1 MFWFDESVRGI
12 HHQIIGS
19 IIIHNYP
26 IVTENKELKE
36 LSPGILIIP
45 VLAVMISILSGP
57 QLGYATTPIVLN
69 MTNTNTT
76 DINDAGGNATIPDT
90 QKDFVSEDDKMGG
103 IASLPGKCL
112 GSALCP
118 D

>member
-1 MFWFDESVRGI
+1 MYYSQSFSNSNRKQEV
-12 HHQIIGS
+12 
-19 IIIHNYP
+19 
-26 IVTENKELKE
+26 KE
-36 LSPGILIIP
+36 LSTGILIIS
-45 VLAVMISILSGP
+45 VLAVMISILGGP
-57 QLGYATTPIVLN
+57 QLSYATTPIVLN

-76 DINDAGGNATIPDT
+76 DVNGTDGNATVPDT

>member
-1 MFWFDESVRGI
+1 M
-12 HHQIIGS
+12 
-19 IIIHNYP
+19 
-26 IVTENKELKE
+26 KEM
-36 LSPGILIIP
+36 STGILII
-45 VLAVMISILSGP
+45 SILAAMIPILGGP
-57 QLGYATTPIVLN
+57 QLGYATTLIVLN

-76 DINDAGGNATIPDT
+76 NTTNTTDLNGAGGNATVPDT
-90 QKDFVSEDDKMGG
+90 QTDSLSEDDKMGN

>member
-1 MFWFDESVRGI
+1 MS
-12 HHQIIGS
+12 
-19 IIIHNYP
+19 
-26 IVTENKELKE
+26 T
-36 LSPGILIIP
+36 GILIIS
-45 VLAVMISILSGP
+45 VLAAMISILGGP
-57 QLGYATTPIVLN
+57 QLGYATTPMVLN

-76 DINDAGGNATIPDT
+76 DVNGAGGNATVPDT
-90 QKDFVSEDDKMGG
+90 QKDFVSEDDKMGD